1 MAETVEQLAS
11 EKARTPPRPKG
22 RPTKIGGKPQPIP
35 VQNAGPG
42 PGLEVDS
49 GEPEIEIDPKQLQ
62 VMVHN
67 WLTVLADIP
76 CQMMRARPLTR
87 QENGTV
93 LYATEK
99 VIDAYMPALTK
110 QGVLYMWVLTM
121 ASVYGKVWME
131 KNAAKLQSP
140 PVAPPQENPGDREER
155 MGQNG
160 IDPAFMQG

>member
-76 CQMMRARPLTR
+76 CQMMRARPLTVSFGSEVKSGKSR
-87 QENGTV
+87 FKSTPRALKRERRSKPSGF
-93 LYATEK
+93 
-99 VIDAYMPALTK
+99 IDGM
-110 QGVLYMWVLTM
+110 M
-121 ASVYGKVWME
+121 
-131 KNAAKLQSP
+131 
-140 PVAPPQENPGDREER
+140 
-155 MGQNG
+155 
-160 IDPAFMQG
+160 